1 MERRS
6 RPNAPGNG
14 VNNGPRARQK
24 PLRGEE
30 FFPGAKPIEALALF
44 ASSARAATVPGRR
57 PMALP
62 RLVVALAAAA
72 LAVAAPL
79 PPSPFPPCT
88 TDQQTVKDRLLSPL
102 LAATASRGSAA
113 AKSAA
118 ALQSQLRP
126 DGSWPDVNYKD
137 KTRGTWAATT
147 HLNRVEQM
155 AVAVRSPLSPSVNST
170 ALLAS
175 ANLALE
181 YWLHGHFTNPNW

>member
-1 MERRS
+1 
-6 RPNAPGNG
+6 
-14 VNNGPRARQK
+14 
-24 PLRGEE
+24 
-30 FFPGAKPIEALALF
+30 
-44 ASSARAATVPGRR
+44 
-57 PMALP
+57 MALP